1 MSDTSTLTLSLI
13 SHTNVGKTTLAR
25 TLLRR
30 DVGDT
35 LDRPHVTD
43 ISEAHVMVATQ
54 GRRLLLWDTPGFG
67 DTARLLKRL
76 RQSEQP
82 LRWVLTQIWD
92 RYINRPLWC
101 SQQAVKN
108 VREEADIVL
117 YLVDASQSPADMPW
131 VEMEMEI
138 LSWVGKPLMLLLNQ
152 TGPPRTPEEEAAEEQ
167 RWRQGLGRFDIIKG
181 ALSLDAFARCWV
193 QEGELLDAI
202 APLVPVEKK
211 ETFRLLREAWRDK
224 NLTVHREAVDVLSRA
239 LAESLLDVVHVSNE
253 SWVQKLGINRGE
265 IDAELKV
272 ARQQMTER
280 LSARVIEATDELIK
294 LFGLE
299 GHSARQVGSLTREH
313 FGPSRKVNESLWT
326 AIGGLATG
334 LTTGLVADIVAHGFT
349 FFGGAVLGAIG
360 GGTSAYMLARTYNLV
375 RGKTSHEVRWS
386 FAHYLEQVQLALLCY
401 LAVAHFGRGRG
412 QWEDSEHPSFWR
424 GMVAE
429 ALEPEKERLERLW
442 KEAGDS
448 RSGHDRGHYE
458 HELRGIITACSA
470 SILRR
475 LYPGVEVFAH

>member
-1 MSDTSTLTLSLI
+1 MPDAATLTISLI

-76 RQSEQP
+76 KQSDQP
-82 LRWVLTQIWD
+82 IRWVMTQLWD
-92 RYINRPLWC
+92 RYVNRPLWC

-117 YLVDASQSPADMPW
+117 YLVDASQSPADMPY

-138 LSWVGKPLMLLLNQ
+138 LEWVGKPLMLLLNQ
-152 TGPPRTPEEEAAEEQ
+152 TGPPRDPGTEAAEEA
-167 RWRQGLGRFDIIKG
+167 RWRDQLRRFPIVKG

-193 QEGELLDAI
+193 QEGELLDGVASM
-202 APLVPVEKK
+202 VPVEKK

-224 NLTVHREAVDVLSRA
+224 NLTVHREAVGVLTRM
-239 LAESLLDVVHVSNE
+239 LAGSLLDVVNVSNE
-253 SWVQKLGINRGE
+253 SWLQKIGINSGE
-265 IDAELKV
+265 IDAEMKL
-272 ARQQMTER
+272 ARRELAER
-280 LSARVIEATDELIK
+280 LSARTLEATDELIK

-299 GHSARQVGSLTREH
+299 GHAARRTGDAARQH
-313 FGPSRKVNESLWT
+313 FGVPGKVNESLWT
-326 AIGGLATG
+326 AVGGLATG
-334 LTTGLVADIVAHGFT
+334 LTSGVLIDILSHGVS
-349 FFGGAVLGAIG
+349 FFSGAVLGALG
-360 GGTSAYMLARTYNLV
+360 GGVGAFALAKTYNLV
-375 RGKTSHEVRWS
+375 RGKSSHEVRWS
-386 FAHYLEQVQLALLCY
+386 FAHYNEQLHLALLCY

-412 QWEDSEHPSFWR
+412 QWEDSEHPGHWR
-424 GMVAE
+424 DVVAR
-429 ALEPEKERLERLW
+429 AAEPEKPRLERLW
-442 KEAGDS
+442 KEAGDGKS
-448 RSGHDRGHYE
+448 PKSPDQIE
-458 HELRGIITACSA
+458 AELGGVVTSCCAK
-470 SILRR
+470 ILRD
-475 LYPGVEVFAH
+475 LYPTVEVFA